1 MNYVEKHYREKPVA
15 EIARYLGRSVPA
27 VKTAAKK
34 LGCTGVKSPPWSVA
48 EKVVLRAT
56 YALIHDTRELCRLL
70 PGRTLASI
78 VIMARKMGLR
88 RPEPFWL
95 AEEIALL
102 EKYYPTE
109 GKSVVARLPNRSEES
124 VKLKASELGIKF
136 TGDEKYRMW
145 SEDERELLARNHE
158 LPFSQLCAL
167 FPDRS
172 KSSVEFARYKYR
184 KTLSL

>member
-1 MNYVEKHYREKPVA
+1 MNYVEKHYRDKSVA
-15 EIARYLGRSVPA
+15 EIACYLGRSVPA

-102 EKYYPTE
+102 EKYNPTE

-167 FPDRS
+167 FPERS

-184 KTLSL
+184 KTLCH

>member
-1 MNYVEKHYREKPVA
+1 M
-15 EIARYLGRSVPA
+15 
-27 VKTAAKK
+27 
-34 LGCTGVKSPPWSVA
+34 
-48 EKVVLRAT
+48 LRAT
-56 YALIHDTRELCRLL
+56 YALIHDTRELYRLL
-70 PGRTLASI
+70 PRRTLASI
-78 VIMARKMGLR
+78 VIMARKMRLR

-109 GKSVVARLPNRSEES
+109 GKSVVAWLPNRSEES
-124 VKLKASELGIKF
+124 VKLKASEHGIKF

-158 LPFSQLCAL
+158 LPFSQLCVL
-167 FPDRS
+167 FPERN
-172 KSSVEFARYKYR
+172 KSSVEYARYKYR